1 MQPDVLNIETFETL
15 KQSSKV
21 FIPKVLRVTT
31 FNRWNDT
38 VFQNISDTYSLS
50 KIFRNISLLTQFWT
64 WFFLSLVWE
73 YVGTSKLIFI
83 TLIVSKVIQAVSNV
97 L

>member
-1 MQPDVLNIETFETL
+1 MQPEVLNIETFETL

-21 FIPKVLRVTT
+21 FNPKVLSVTT

-50 KIFRNISLLTQFWT
+50 KIFGNISLLTQFWT

-83 TLIVSKVIQAVSNV
+83 TLIVSKVIQGDSNV
-97 L
+97 F

>member
-1 MQPDVLNIETFETL
+1 MQPEVLNIETFETL

-21 FIPKVLRVTT
+21 FNPKVLSVTT

-50 KIFRNISLLTQFWT
+50 KIFGNISLLTQFWT

-83 TLIVSKVIQAVSNV
+83 TLIVSKVIQADSNV
-97 L
+97 F